1 MNVRCNEELVLD
13 TARLAGCL
21 ILENGGE
28 TYRAEETVMRICTA
42 GGYAESEVIA
52 IPTGIFVTLV
62 SGEVSYKTHV
72 KRIKKRWVDLVRID
86 YTNTVSRAV
95 ESGEIDFKEA
105 LRQLR
110 ELSAKGYGRFDILRS
125 CLYSALAAGLFTLV
139 SGGGLFDFA
148 VAFLCGASVQLLS
161 ASFSRINIFPF
172 IISLVGSMLIALI
185 TVSAVTLAGTGNTD
199 KIIVGSIIPLLPGLA
214 MTNAIRDTIMGDLIS
229 GSARFTEALLSAVGI
244 AAGVGMVFGFYIGI
258 GGVL

>member
-1 MNVRCNEELVLD
+1 MKERYNEELVLD

-28 TYRAEETVMRICTA
+28 TFRAEETVMRICAA

-62 SGEVSYKTHV
+62 DGDISYKTRV
-72 KRIKKRWVDLVRID
+72 KRIQKRWVDLIRID
-86 YTNTVSRAV
+86 KTNTVSRALA
-95 ESGEIDFKEA
+95 SGEISFEDA

-110 ELSAKGYGRFDILRS
+110 ELSINRYGRFDLLKR
-125 CLYSALAAGLFTLV
+125 CLYSAFATGFFTLV
-139 SGGGLFDFA
+139 SGGSLFDGA

-172 IISLVGSMLIALI
+172 IVSLTGSMLIAVI
-185 TVSAVTLAGTGNTD
+185 TVTAVTLTGLGNID
-199 KIIVGSIIPLLPGLA
+199 KIIVGAIIPLLPGVA

-244 AAGVGMVFGFYIGI
+244 AGGVGIVFGAYVGF